1 LAAARD
7 VSDEGPIVAGG
18 WPFLRMI
25 KRQQQFNRTRVLLG
39 LVVLAFIGLGFRLM
53 DLQVWR
59 HDELVKLAEQRSVRT
74 TWHPAKRGDILDAN
88 GNQLATSVFVKMIC
102 ADPSMIG
109 GQQAVVARAIAPL
122 LGMSEAD
129 LYQRLIPRVA
139 KNSKGETVT
148 NGLHYVRLQRNVTDE
163 TWQKIKTTM
172 SQLTFGVDEKKLSK
186 SNRQFLNGLRQS
198 SVFTEPVDDQLRV
211 YPNGMLAAHVLGFV
225 GTQENTNHTA
235 DLFGY
240 DGVEK
245 FFDDK
250 LRGASG
256 WRVAGADSH
265 GKELVSL
272 RDEDV
277 RAESGLN
284 VVLTIDAAIQHIVE
298 SALAAA
304 VDKHAPQSITG
315 IVMRPRT
322 GEILAMAT
330 LPSFDPNNLRTI
342 TTNTEPNRVITDVM
356 EPGSTFKTLV
366 ISGALNE
373 KVVKLSDQVFCEN
386 GVFNYAGIR
395 LHDSEGH
402 HFGNLTVQQV
412 LQKSSNIGAAKI
424 GMQLGADKLYTYMQ
438 EFGLGAFTGIPL
450 PHEASASRF
459 IHPLKGKYSIAQ
471 IPMGQG
477 LAVTRLQ
484 MAMAFGAIASG
495 GVLMHPMLVKRLE
508 DPNGNVVQRYEP
520 QSVRRVVTEAT
531 AKQMIEALKTVVS
544 KDGTAP
550 LAAITNY
557 TVAGKTGT
565 AQKVVDGRYSSEK
578 FVISFIGFFPADNPE
593 ICISVVMDSA
603 KEGGRAFGGAL
614 CGPVFSE
621 IGRRC
626 ASYLNIPPDKTPPQS
641 ATAPTDVALAQ
652 TQHIPSP

>member
-1 LAAARD
+1 
-7 VSDEGPIVAGG
+7 
-18 WPFLRMI
+18 MI
-25 KRQQQFNRTRVLLG
+25 KQRQQFHRTLGLLG
-39 LVVLAFIGLGFRLM
+39 LVLLAFLGLGFRLL

-59 HDELVKLAEQRSVRT
+59 HEELVKLAEQKSLQT
-74 TWHPAKRGDILDAN
+74 TWHPARRGDILDAN
-88 GNQLATSVFVKMIC
+88 GNQLATSVFVKTLC
-102 ADPSMIG
+102 ADPSLIG

-122 LGMSEAD
+122 LQMNEAD
-129 LYQRLIPRVA
+129 LIRRLTPRIVQNA
-139 KNSKGETVT
+139 KGERVT

-163 TWQKIKTTM
+163 TWRKIKTAM
-172 SQLTFGVDEKKLSK
+172 SQLTFGVDEKKLS
-186 SNRQFLNGLRQS
+186 RAHRTFLRGLRS
-198 SVFTEPVDDQLRV
+198 SAVFTEPMDDQLRV

-225 GTQENTNHTA
+225 GTLDNTNHTSE
-235 DLFGY
+235 LFGY

-256 WRVAGADSH
+256 WRVTGTDRR
-265 GKELVSL
+265 KNELVAM

-277 RAESGLN
+277 GAQSGLN

-298 SALAAA
+298 GALTNALA
-304 VDKHAPQSITG
+304 KHRPQSITG
-315 IVMRPRT
+315 LVMRPRT
-322 GEILAMAT
+322 GEILALASF
-330 LPSFDPNNLRTI
+330 PSFDPNNLSTI
-342 TTNTEPNRVITDVM
+342 TTNTGPNRMISDVM

-366 ISGALNE
+366 IAGALNE
-373 KVVKLSDQVFCEN
+373 RVVRSGDPIFCEN
-386 GVFNYAGIR
+386 GVFRYAGIT

-424 GMQLGADKLYTYMQ
+424 GIQLGADKLYAYMQ
-438 EFGLGAFTGIPL
+438 QFGLGAFTGIPL
-450 PHEASASRF
+450 PHEASAGRF
-459 IHPLKGKYSIAQ
+459 VHPLTGKYSIAQ
-471 IPMGQG
+471 IPMGHG
-477 LAVTRLQ
+477 VAATRLQ
-484 MAMAFGAIASG
+484 MAMAFGAIANG

-508 DPNGNVVQRYEP
+508 DSSGRVVQSYEP
-520 QSVRRVVTEAT
+520 KSIRRVVTTGT
-531 AKQMIEALKTVVS
+531 AKEMVEALKTVVS

-578 FVISFIGFFPADNPE
+578 YLVSFIGFFPADNPE
-593 ICISVVMDSA
+593 LCISVVMDSA
-603 KEGGRAFGGAL
+603 KEGGRAFGGSL

-626 ASYLNIPPDKTPPQS
+626 ASYLNLPPDAATTAPVV
-641 ATAPTDVALAQ
+641 ATALTRNPAPT
-652 TQHIPSP
+652 P